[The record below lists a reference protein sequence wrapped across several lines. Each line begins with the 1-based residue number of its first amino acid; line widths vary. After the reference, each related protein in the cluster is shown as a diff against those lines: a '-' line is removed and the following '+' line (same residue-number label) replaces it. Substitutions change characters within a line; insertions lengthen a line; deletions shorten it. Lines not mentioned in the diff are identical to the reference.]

1 MEDSISKQLLPNST
15 LYINNLNEKVKVNE
29 LKLDLF
35 HLFSEFGDVLEINA
49 RKSLK
54 MKGQAFIVFKDVTSA
69 TNAKASLNN
78 SLFLGKVMHIQFAK
92 TNSDTISKLTGTVD
106 SKEKNAIDLQ
116 RKRLREEEYKISNS
130 TSNKTKKIKKDNVE
144 AMEED
149 IDGEALDNNILYV
162 EGLTEEINEKILNAI
177 FGKYKGLKE
186 IRLNKGR
193 GCAFIEYDNEINA
206 GSALVGLN
214 KMKLTENSILKITFA
229 KK

>member
-1 MEDSISKQLLPNST
+1 MENQILPNST
-15 LYINNLNEKVKVNE
+15 LYVNNLNEKVKVNE
-29 LKLDLF
+29 LKIDLF

-92 TNSDTISKLTGTVD
+92 TNSDTIGKLTGAVD
-106 SKEKNAIDLQ
+106 SKEKANIDLQ
-116 RKRLREEEYKISNS
+116 RKRLREEEYKRTNIKGN
-130 TSNKTKKIKKDNVE
+130 IKKKVKKENE
-144 AMEED
+144 TAMEED
-149 IDGEALDNNILYV
+149 IDGEALDNNILFV
-162 EGLTEEINEKILNAI
+162 EGLTEEINDKILNAI

-186 IRLNKGR
+186 IRMNKGR

>member
-1 MEDSISKQLLPNST
+1 MENQILPNST
-15 LYINNLNEKVKVNE
+15 LYVNNLNEKVKVNE
-29 LKLDLF
+29 LKIDLF

-92 TNSDTISKLTGTVD
+92 TNSDTIGKLTGAVD
-106 SKEKNAIDLQ
+106 SKEKANIDLQ
-116 RKRLREEEYKISNS
+116 RKRLREEEYKRINI
-130 TSNKTKKIKKDNVE
+130 KTNIKKKVKKENDT

-149 IDGEALDNNILYV
+149 IDGEALDNNILFV
-162 EGLTEEINEKILNAI
+162 EGLTEEINDKILNAI

-186 IRLNKGR
+186 IRMNKGR

>member
-1 MEDSISKQLLPNST
+1 MENQILPNST
-15 LYINNLNEKVKVNE
+15 LYVNNLNEKVKVNE
-29 LKLDLF
+29 LKIDLF

-92 TNSDTISKLTGTVD
+92 TNSDTIGKLTGAVD
-106 SKEKNAIDLQ
+106 SKEKANIDLQ
-116 RKRLREEEYKISNS
+116 RKRLREEEYKRTNI
-130 TSNKTKKIKKDNVE
+130 KTNIKKKVKKENDA

-149 IDGEALDNNILYV
+149 IDGEALDNNILFV
-162 EGLTEEINEKILNAI
+162 EGLTEEINNKILNAI

-186 IRLNKGR
+186 IRMNKGR

>member
-1 MEDSISKQLLPNST
+1 MENQILPNST
-15 LYINNLNEKVKVNE
+15 LYVNNLNEKVKVNE
-29 LKLDLF
+29 LKIDLF

-92 TNSDTISKLTGTVD
+92 TNSDTIGKLTGAVD
-106 SKEKNAIDLQ
+106 SKEKANIDLQ
-116 RKRLREEEYKISNS
+116 RKRLREEEYKRTNIKGN
-130 TSNKTKKIKKDNVE
+130 IKKKVKKENE
-144 AMEED
+144 TAMEED

-162 EGLTEEINEKILNAI
+162 EGLTEEINDKILNAI
-177 FGKYKGLKE
+177 FGKYKGLRE
-186 IRLNKGR
+186 IRMNKGR

>member
-1 MEDSISKQLLPNST
+1 MENKILPNST
-15 LYINNLNEKVKVNE
+15 LYVNNLNEKVKVNE
-29 LKLDLF
+29 LKIDLF

-92 TNSDTISKLTGTVD
+92 TNSDTIGKLTGAVD
-106 SKEKNAIDLQ
+106 SKEKANIDLQ
-116 RKRLREEEYKISNS
+116 RKRLREEEYKRTNIKGN
-130 TSNKTKKIKKDNVE
+130 IKKKVKKENE
-144 AMEED
+144 TAMEED

-162 EGLTEEINEKILNAI
+162 EGLTEEINDKILNAI
-177 FGKYKGLKE
+177 FGKYKGLRE
-186 IRLNKGR
+186 IRMNKGR